1 MMCLQNAGCTKCWNP
16 KTAKLFLVFFFR
28 HILRPVLFCQVVVWL
43 HQSWD
48 LYMLS
53 LAPFPLPHC
62 SSSILDWSLVCVFC
76 LLTVEAGNFLT
87 PGLSSLLKQQLSASS
102 SCVWVDCSWAF
113 PWEEPEPEEMC
124 FARYQPRIS
133 PNGGVFFFRAISTS
147 GLFPGEK

>member
-1 MMCLQNAGCTKCWNP
+1 MLKPQNGETVP
-16 KTAKLFLVFFFR
+16 RLFFR

-53 LAPFPLPHC
+53 HLPLCKPPPCPFPLPHC